1 MSTEDCK
8 PMPRED
14 CKFRIP
20 LMTYI
25 KMQHTDDSIDCC
37 DTEID
42 DVICV
47 ETDIYQEDEYPN
59 LYEAT
64 CLFYDLVDVVKLN
77 GETIM
82 IDMYG
87 LFHHNYDIIK
97 EWVKEA
103 WKPEYA
109 KLLETDCSGEWE
121 YQLIESISQ
130 LISGNVGEKTASRY
144 VKLFKQFKRVPAK
157 DDEMVL
163 VPAREVMIEGEVV
176 TGPQNGGVK

>member
-1 MSTEDCK
+1 MSTEN
-8 PMPRED
+8 

-20 LMTYI
+20 LMMYL
-25 KMQHTDDSIDCC
+25 KMQSNDDSIDCA

-42 DVICV
+42 AMIGV
-47 ETDIYQEDEYPN
+47 ETDIYRDEEFPN

-64 CLFYDLVDVVKLN
+64 CLFYELVDVVQL
-77 GETIM
+77 GDPLVV
-82 IDMYG
+82 DMYG

-109 KLLETDCSGEWE
+109 ELLETDCSGEWE
-121 YQLIESISQ
+121 YQLIECISQ

-157 DDEMVL
+157 ADEMVL

-176 TGPQNGGVK
+176 AGPQNGGVK

>member
-1 MSTEDCK
+1 MSTEDSK
-8 PMPRED
+8 PMSTD
-14 CKFRIP
+14 IKFRIP

-25 KMQHTDDSIDCC
+25 KLQNTKFSIDCC

-42 DVICV
+42 AMICV
-47 ETDIYQEDEYPN
+47 EPDIYHDDEFPN

-77 GETIM
+77 GETII

-109 KLLETDCSGEWE
+109 ELLNEDDGEWE
-121 YQLIESISQ
+121 YQLIECISQ
-130 LISGNVGEKTASRY
+130 LISGNVGEITASRY
-144 VKLFKQFKRVPAK
+144 VKLFKQFKRVPAEA
-157 DDEMVL
+157 DDMVL
-163 VPAREVMIEGEVV
+163 VPARQVMIEGEVV
-176 TGPQNGGVK
+176 AGPQNGGVK